1 MYRSSFLLAIPAL
14 VGSAPPAS
22 EKYHLNDDGVDIT
35 EVFDDAPDV
44 ISILT
49 ETNEIIDPRSA
60 PDSDSTPQRI
70 SVSLPDC
77 GVKSDDSSEVQTTSA
92 EAEITPQQAK
102 AIEIPRIIRLLDD
115 ILASDI
121 FQEFILGPLY
131 FVSWWLYLYF
141 SG

>member
-1 MYRSSFLLAIPAL
+1 MYRSSYLLAIPAL

-22 EKYHLNDDGVDIT
+22 EQDHLNDDFGVEIT
-35 EVFDDAPDV
+35 EFFYDAPDE

-49 ETNEIIDPRSA
+49 ETTEIMDPRSA
-60 PDSDSTPQRI
+60 CDSDSTPRRI

-77 GVKSDDSSEVQTTSA
+77 GVKSDDSSEVQTTS
-92 EAEITPQQAK
+92 EITPQQAK
-102 AIEIPRIIRLLDD
+102 AIEIPRIIRQLDD
-115 ILASDI
+115 ILVSDI